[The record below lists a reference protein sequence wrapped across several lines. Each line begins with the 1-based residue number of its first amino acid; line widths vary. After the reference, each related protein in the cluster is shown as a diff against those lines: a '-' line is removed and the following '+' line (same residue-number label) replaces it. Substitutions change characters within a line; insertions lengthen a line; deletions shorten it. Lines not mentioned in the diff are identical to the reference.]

1 MKKIGSI
8 DPLNN
13 FQENTLKLKMTLI
26 LGVLMRS
33 LIQHMPIDF
42 VQYTLFYMNF
52 LKKHHNYF
60 FDILIF
66 QYLIHPYMGILM
78 PYPPIFHSKS
88 MQ

>member
-33 LIQHMPIDF
+33 LIQHILIDF
-42 VQYTLFYMNF
+42 VQYTLF
-52 LKKHHNYF
+52 
-60 FDILIF
+60 
-66 QYLIHPYMGILM
+66 
-78 PYPPIFHSKS
+78 
-88 MQ
+88 